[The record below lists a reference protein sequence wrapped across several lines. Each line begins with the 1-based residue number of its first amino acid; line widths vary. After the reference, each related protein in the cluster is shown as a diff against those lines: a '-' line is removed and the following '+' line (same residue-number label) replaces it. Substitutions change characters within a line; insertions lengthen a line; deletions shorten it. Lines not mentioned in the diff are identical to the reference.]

1 MKSKINWIQVG
12 LIAGVLTAAGCG
24 GGGGGSTTFSP
35 PPAVL
40 AVYTSSVDFGDVAVG
55 ANTTLGA
62 TFANTGGSSLTLQQN
77 SVSGTGFVTSGVGQ
91 GITLQPGQYVTLAV
105 GFQPS
110 AMGKASGMVSLTSST
125 SSAPVTLPL
134 SGNGVIATHSATLNW
149 EASKSTVVGYNIYRT
164 PAAFESWSKLNS
176 SPVISTSYTDWDVQ
190 SGDGYLFAV
199 TSVSAQNVE
208 SSFSNAAVVT
218 ISTP

>member
-1 MKSKINWIQVG
+1 
-12 LIAGVLTAAGCG
+12 
-24 GGGGGSTTFSP
+24 
-35 PPAVL
+35 
-40 AVYTSSVDFGDVAVG
+40 
-55 ANTTLGA
+55 
-62 TFANTGGSSLTLQQN
+62 
-77 SVSGTGFVTSGVGQ
+77 
-91 GITLQPGQYVTLAV
+91 
-105 GFQPS
+105 
-110 AMGKASGMVSLTSST
+110 
-125 SSAPVTLPL
+125 
-134 SGNGVIATHSATLNW
+134 VIATHSATLNW